1 MGAPTSHRADG
12 NMGGGTN
19 DRPGRQ
25 TRAGT
30 TRHRIRPGAVPG
42 LDPTGGSAPRS
53 AAAPRA
59 TAPGPGPVDGPRP
72 ADDVGSGAGED
83 AAASARAGR
92 PDRRVDFHAV
102 FEALP
107 AGVALLT
114 PALVYVEANPAY
126 LRLAGRRREE
136 IIGRYIF
143 DAFPDNPHDRSA
155 TGTRNLA
162 ASLRRVAATGQRDA
176 MAPQRYDTQP
186 PGEPGVWNERYWSI
200 LNVPVL
206 DPVGRVR
213 WVLHRVE
220 EVTELLRAKS
230 GSHQNPAS
238 FMEAELYN
246 RARELQDVNERLRS
260 AYTRERE
267 VALVLQSA
275 MLPAP
280 SPRTGPRAAAVRYR
294 PALGALNVCGDWYDL
309 VDLPEGR
316 TAVAV
321 GDVVGHG
328 LRAAAVMGQLRSALT
343 ATLRIADGP
352 AQALEALG
360 LHARSVPGAES
371 ATAVAVI
378 VDPARRSLLYSSAGH
393 LPPALLGPDGTVT
406 FLDRATDPPL
416 GAHPEHLPRP
426 QAAIVYPAGATLVLY
441 TDGLVERRREDID
454 TSLARLAEALA
465 HHRALAPEPLA
476 DAVLADLLPPDGATD
491 DTALVVLPL

>member
-1 MGAPTSHRADG
+1 MGASTSHRADG
-12 NMGGGTN
+12 NMDGGTN
-19 DRPGRQ
+19 DRARRQ
-25 TRAGT
+25 PRAGT
-30 TRHRIRPGAVPG
+30 TRHRIPPDAVPDLDPTDGSAARSTAAPGTGPADVPG
-42 LDPTGGSAPRS
+42 L
-53 AAAPRA
+53 
-59 TAPGPGPVDGPRP
+59 
-72 ADDVGSGAGED
+72 ADDGGSGAGED
-83 AAASARAGR
+83 AAAPVRAGR
-92 PDRRVDFHAV
+92 VNRHVDFHAV
-102 FEALP
+102 YEALP

-114 PALVYVEANPAY
+114 PELVYVEANPAY
-126 LRLAGRRREE
+126 LLLAGRRREE
-136 IIGRYIF
+136 LIGRYIF

-162 ASLRRVAATGQRDA
+162 ASLRRVATTGQRDA
-176 MAPQRYDTQP
+176 MAIQRYDTQP
-186 PGEPGVWNERYWSI
+186 PGEPGVWDERYWSI

-206 DPVGRVR
+206 DSGGRVQ

-230 GSHQNPAS
+230 GSPAS

-246 RARELQDVNERLRS
+246 RARELQEVNERLRG
-260 AYTRERE
+260 AYARERE

-280 SPRTGPRAAAVRYR
+280 SPHAGLAAAAVRYR
-294 PALGALNVCGDWYDL
+294 PAQGALNVCGDWYDL
-309 VDLPEGR
+309 VDLPQGR

-328 LRAAAVMGQLRSALT
+328 LKAAAVMGQLRSALT

-352 AQALEALG
+352 AHALEALG

-378 VDPARRSLLYSSAGH
+378 VDPTRRSLLYSSAGH
-393 LPPALLGPDGTVT
+393 LPPALLGPDGAVT

-426 QAAIVYPAGATLVLY
+426 QAAIGYPTGAILVLY
-441 TDGLVERRREDID
+441 TDGLVERRSEDID
-454 TSLARLAEALA
+454 ASLARLAHALA
-465 HHRALAPEPLA
+465 RHRTLAPESLA
-476 DAVLADLLPPDGATD
+476 DALLADLLPPDGATD
-491 DTALVVLPL
+491 DTALMILPL

>member
-12 NMGGGTN
+12 DMDGGRN
-19 DRPGRQ
+19 DRAGRQ
-25 TRAGT
+25 PRAGT
-30 TRHRIRPGAVPG
+30 TRHRIPPDGVPD
-42 LDPTGGSAPRS
+42 LDPTDGSAARS
-53 AAAPRA
+53 TSA
-59 TAPGPGPVDGPRP
+59 APGPGPADGPGL
-72 ADDVGSGAGED
+72 ADDVGSGAGQAP
-83 AAASARAGR
+83 AAAEPVRAGR
-92 PDRRVDFHAV
+92 AHRQVDFHAA

-107 AGVALLT
+107 TGVALLT

-136 IIGRYIF
+136 LIGRYIF
-143 DAFPDNPHDRSA
+143 EAFPDNPHDRSA

-162 ASLRRVAATGQRDA
+162 TSLRRVASTGQRDA
-176 MAPQRYDTQP
+176 MAIQRYDTQP
-186 PGEPGVWNERYWSI
+186 PGEPGVWHERYWSI

-206 DPVGRVR
+206 DSGGRVQ

-230 GSHQNPAS
+230 GSRESPAS

-246 RARELQDVNERLRS
+246 RARELQEVNERLRG
-260 AYTRERE
+260 AYARERE

-280 SPRTGPRAAAVRYR
+280 SPHAGLAAAAVRYH
-294 PALGALNVCGDWYDL
+294 PAQGALNVCGDWYDL
-309 VDLPEGR
+309 VDLTRGR

-328 LRAAAVMGQLRSALT
+328 LKAAAVMGQLRSALT

-352 AQALEALG
+352 AHALEALG

-378 VDPARRSLLYSSAGH
+378 VDPAHRGLLYSSAGH
-393 LPPALLGPDGTVT
+393 LPPALLGPDGAVT

-416 GAHPEHLPRP
+416 GSHPEHLPR
-426 QAAIVYPAGATLVLY
+426 AEARIGYPAGATLVLY
-441 TDGLVERRREDID
+441 TDGLVERRSEDID
-454 TSLARLAEALA
+454 ASLARLAHALA
-465 HHRALAPEPLA
+465 RHRTLDPESLA
-476 DAVLADLLPPDGATD
+476 DALLADLLPPDGATD
-491 DTALVVLPL
+491 DTALMILPL